1 MASVR
6 ATSRMMIVAGLV
18 AGLGFAGICPC
29 SAGSARGGMP
39 HRASRTS
46 HICPCVLATGHCCCG
61 AACQCGK
68 QAPQKDNEPAVPS
81 PSNDRS
87 QPLGLVANAA
97 TLTGIT
103 LAACHADCCPAMLTG
118 GNLSLVAQ
126 GTRLN
131 C

>member
-18 AGLGFAGICPC
+18 AGLGLAGICPC

-46 HICPCVLATGHCCCG
+46 HICPCVRATGHCCCG
-61 AACQCGK
+61 ATCQCGK
-68 QAPQKDNEPAVPS
+68 RAPQRDNEPAVPS
-81 PSNDRS
+81 PSNDRG
-87 QPLGLVANAA
+87 QPLS
-97 TLTGIT
+97 
-103 LAACHADCCPAMLTG
+103 LAADTTAFTGTTIAACQADCFPALFSG

-126 GTRLN
+126 GTRFN